1 MEWRWSGLT
10 DQQPDQIDREQ
21 VEVALEILEAFH
33 GRALKWSQSGEAL
46 AFYHAAGIVEDAL
59 NEEYD
64 PDKEPYRHEW
74 DTDVERSREAREDGY
89 AAATLLG
96 QERTV
101 SVVKADDTNDD
112 VGLLAAF
119 RRIFT

>member
-1 MEWRWSGLT
+1 MPSDES
-10 DQQPDQIDREQ
+10 PDRIDRKQ
-21 VEVALEILEAFH
+21 VEVALEMLEAFH
-33 GRALKWSQSGEAL
+33 GRALKRSHSDEAL
-46 AFYHAAGIVEDAL
+46 AFYHATGIVEDAL

-64 PDKEPYRHEW
+64 PEKEPHRREW

-89 AAATLLG
+89 AEAALLG

-101 SVVKADDTNDD
+101 SVVKADDRNDAD
-112 VGLLAAF
+112 GLLARF